1 MQDREARYRDSERT
15 GLSPPRRARDYRD
28 DDRYEPRRRTR
39 SPLGDHYGRE
49 RREREVERER
59 TYRVADPLS
68 RADPREGS
76 LSLDYGD
83 GAGRT
88 ANSRRRRESDASASR
103 RDVKVCNPPTT
114 PVSIRYTH

>member
-1 MQDREARYRDSERT
+1 MLLFRRFGGRD
-15 GLSPPRRARDYRD
+15 
-28 DDRYEPRRRTR
+28 
-39 SPLGDHYGRE
+39 PLAAMAAL
-49 RREREVERER
+49 RREIDGMLGAEIAER
-59 TYRVADPLS
+59 